1 MKHSNWRE
9 LAEAVGFVT
18 VVAVLLMIALEQR
31 GANRI
36 AEQIAEAE
44 AHRSLVAMY
53 TSMNMARAA
62 NPEVSRIFAKMA
74 APQGQLI
81 TVTDIAQMRAIAQQY
96 LNIANAAQFAFDREL
111 LPRAQLEALRRDL
124 ETTISRYPGLHES
137 LVSAYEENGAD
148 SSYVLEPLAE
158 LSAGQSQAEP

>member
-1 MKHSNWRE
+1 MQHRNWRE

-31 GANRI
+31 SANRI
-36 AEQIAEAE
+36 AEQVAEAE

-53 TSMNMARAA
+53 TSLNMARAA

-81 TVTDIAQMRAIAQQY
+81 TVTDTAQTRAIAQQY
-96 LNIANAAQFAFDREL
+96 LNIANAAQFAFDRDL
-111 LPRAQLEALRRDL
+111 LPRAQLEQLRRDL
-124 ETTISRYPGLHES
+124 ETTIGRYPGLHEA
-137 LVSAYEENGAD
+137 LVSAYEENGAL
-148 SSYVLEPLAE
+148 SSYVLEPIAR
-158 LSAGQSQAEP
+158 LSAGQKQGGP

>member
-1 MKHSNWRE
+1 MRHKNWRE

-36 AEQIAEAE
+36 AREVAEAE
-44 AHRSLVAMY
+44 AHRSLAAMY

-81 TVTDIAQMRAIAQQY
+81 TVTDTAQMRAIAQQY
-96 LNIANAAQFAFDREL
+96 INIASAAEFAHERGL
-111 LPRAQLEALRRDL
+111 LPQAELDELRRDL
-124 ETTISRYPGLHES
+124 QATIEAYPGLHES
-137 LVSAYEENGAD
+137 LIGAYEELNDGG
-148 SSYVLEPLAE
+148 SYYVLEPIGRLA
-158 LSAGQSQAEP
+158 AQQN

>member
-1 MKHSNWRE
+1 MKHKNWRE

-36 AEQIAEAE
+36 AEQVAEAE
-44 AHRSLVAMY
+44 AHRSLAAMY

-81 TVTDIAQMRAIAQQY
+81 TVTDTAQMRAIAQQY
-96 LNIANAAQFAFDREL
+96 INIASAAEFAYQREL
-111 LPRAQLEALRRDL
+111 LPQSQLDNLRREL
-124 ETTISRYPGLHES
+124 QATIERYPGLHES
-137 LVSAYEENGAD
+137 LVDAYNELDDAG
-148 SSYVLEPLAE
+148 SYSVLEPVARLA
-158 LSAGQSQAEP
+158 AGQD